1 MEADTVFFT
10 GPRRVE
16 IAKEDI
22 GSVGPTDLHLE
33 TVLTLIST
41 GTEMTGYTGDFP
53 DTSRWAQYVRY
64 PFRPGY
70 SSVAR
75 VVETGNQVEGF
86 SSGDMVFSWA
96 HHSTHSVIEAGRAT
110 KIPEDISP
118 SQAVFGTLGQIAIN
132 GVRLGE
138 IVLGDSVVIAGV
150 GPVGLLALQAA
161 RLSGACPLIALD
173 LSEQRLNM
181 ALEHGADAYV
191 NGESEN
197 PIKAING
204 LTNDRMADIVYDVT
218 GNPGFTPTGLRLL
231 KKRGKFVVLGSPRGP
246 VEIDFHNEVH
256 SLGLRIIGAHN
267 LIHSPVETHFNQW
280 TLDRDIDLFFELVR
294 SGRLVVDDLVSHR
307 FGWKRA
313 SEAYQLLDTKRESTM
328 GVILEWE

>member
-10 GPRRVE
+10 GPRKVE
-16 IAKEDI
+16 IAKEQI
-22 GSVGPTDLHLE
+22 GPAGPTDLHLE

-75 VVETGNQVEGF
+75 VVETGKQVEGF
-86 SSGDMVFSWA
+86 SCGDLVFSWA
-96 HHSTHSVIEAGRAT
+96 HHSTHSIIEAGRAT
-110 KIPEDISP
+110 KIPEDIAP

-161 RLSGACPLIALD
+161 RSSGACPLIALD
-173 LSEQRLNM
+173 LSQQRLDM
-181 ALEHGADAYV
+181 ALEHGADACV
-191 NGESEN
+191 NGERED
-197 PIKAING
+197 PIEATKR
-204 LTNDRMADIVYDVT
+204 LTGNRMADIVYDVT
-218 GNPGFTPTGLRLL
+218 GNPRFTPVGLRLL

-246 VEIDFHNEVH
+246 VEVDFHNEVH

-267 LIHSPVETHFNQW
+267 LMHSPVETHFNQW
-280 TLDRDIDLFFELVR
+280 TLDRDIELFFELVR
-294 SGRLVVDDLVSHR
+294 SGRMVVDDLVSHR
-307 FGWKRA
+307 FGWESA
-313 SEAYQLLDTKRESTM
+313 SKAYELLDSKREKTM
-328 GVILEWE
+328 GVILEWK

>member
-1 MEADTVFFT
+1 MKADTVFFT

-16 IAKEDI
+16 IGKEDI
-22 GSVGPTDLHLE
+22 GPAGPGDLLLE
-33 TVLTLIST
+33 TMLTLIST

-75 VVETGNQVEGF
+75 VVEAGEDVEDF

-96 HHSTHSVIEAGRAT
+96 HHSTYSVIGADRAT
-110 KIPEDISP
+110 KIPDDIAP
-118 SQAVFGTLGQIAIN
+118 FQAVFGTLGQIAIN

-138 IVLGDSVVIAGV
+138 ITLGDSVVIAGV
-150 GPVGLLALQAA
+150 GPVGLLAMQAA

-173 LSEQRLNM
+173 LSQQRLDM
-181 ALEHGADAYV
+181 ALEHGADAVV
-191 NGESEN
+191 NGESEE
-197 PIKAING
+197 PLEAITR
-204 LTNDRMADIVYDVT
+204 LTRDRMADIVYDVT
-218 GNPGFTPTGLRLL
+218 GNPRFTPTGLRLL

-246 VEIDFHNEVH
+246 VEVDFHNEVH

-267 LIHSPVETHFNQW
+267 LMHSPVETHFNQW
-280 TLDRDIDLFFELVR
+280 TLDRDIELFFELVR
-294 SGRLVVDDLVSHR
+294 SGRMIVDDLVSHR
-307 FGWKRA
+307 FGWEAA
-313 SEAYQLLDTKRESTM
+313 SEAYELLDNKRETTM
-328 GVILEWE
+328 GVILEWK